1 MAEDE
6 YGEHE
11 HEDLHEKLDEER
23 EEKHEVEHELE
34 TEREDRTHEDMRREL
49 REHVDMITAG
59 LHERLT
65 QIESAVGALTVGSIE
80 HEQELDEHAE
90 VIDEHADVLEEVLE
104 EVEHPTKTPE
114 HAEDD
119 TETAEVGAGDET
131 HEIESGVLTVVPSTD
146 EKKDEPKEVRH
157 TSRRWGR

>member
-1 MAEDE
+1 MTEDE
-6 YGEHE
+6 HGEHE

-34 TEREDRTHEDMRREL
+34 AEREDRTHDDMRREL

-59 LHERLT
+59 MHERLT
-65 QIESAVGALTVGSIE
+65 HIEESIAGLTVAAVT
-80 HEQELDEHAE
+80 HEEELGEHAD

-104 EVEHPTKTPE
+104 EVEHPTETPE
-114 HAEDD
+114 HAEED
-119 TETAEVGAGDET
+119 TEASEAGAGEET
-131 HEIESGVLTVVPSTD
+131 HEIESGVLTVVPSTVEHKE
-146 EKKDEPKEVRH
+146 EKTEVRH